1 MVKRSMSE
9 SNWINQRF
17 LERLERLAL
26 RWRKSFPGLIGGR
39 NPSRFPGPGME
50 FLDHRHFHHG
60 DDLRAVNWR
69 AYLRFEKLFLKIFRI
84 EPHAPVRLLLDAS
97 ASMSLGSPSKF
108 DHARKLAGALA
119 YVGLVRLDTLVLLPF
134 RAGLEGSLRCAGGR
148 HRFAP
153 IVEFLSG
160 LRAEGRTDYMETVRQ
175 FVTRFLDRGL
185 VIIVSDFLD
194 DGQCPRALQY
204 LADFGHELM
213 LLHVWAEEDR
223 CPPWEGR
230 LELVDAETGA
240 RLELDFDAAARERYT
255 AEFDAWSESLRRV
268 ALANGGRYVS
278 VPTSL
283 DVEEAVFGSLAAA
296 GAVEACSS

>member
-1 MVKRSMSE
+1 MSE
-9 SNWINQRF
+9 QTWIDQRF

-97 ASMSLGSPSKF
+97 ASMALGSPPKF
-108 DHARKLAGALA
+108 DYARKLAGALA
-119 YVGLVRLDTLVLLPF
+119 YVGLVRLDTLMLIPF
-134 RAGLEGSLRCAGGR
+134 RAGLESGLRCAGGR

-153 IVEFLSG
+153 IVEFLSE
-160 LRAEGRTDYMETVRQ
+160 LRAEGRTDYFQTVRQ
-175 FVTRFLDRGL
+175 FVSRFSDRGL
-185 VIIVSDFLD
+185 IIIISDFFD
-194 DGQCPRALQY
+194 DGDCSRALQY

-213 LLHVWAEEDR
+213 LVHVWAEEDR
-223 CPPWEGR
+223 SPPWDGR
-230 LELVDAETGA
+230 LELVDAETGS
-240 RLELDFDAAARERYT
+240 RLELDFDADARQQYT
-255 AEFDAWSESLRRV
+255 AAFDAWSESLRRL
-268 ALANGGRYVS
+268 ALANGGRYVA

-283 DVEEAVFGSLAAA
+283 DVEEAVFDSLAAA
-296 GAVEACSS
+296 GAVQACSS